1 MNPRRTGAAL
11 AGDLR
16 AVALPWLTARALLT
30 AGYLVAVAVADR
42 LVPTDR
48 PTALSE
54 GLIAWDGTWYRDIAA
69 HGYHSLPDEA
79 LRFFPL
85 FPLLGKA
92 LAVVTAGRTDVA
104 LVVIANLASLG
115 LAVAVRRLVRF
126 ERGNEALADR
136 AVWMVC
142 LFPGAFVLAWG
153 YAEPLWLLAAV
164 VAFWGMRSRRWWWV
178 VAAGVVAGASRPL
191 GIALAVPAAIEL
203 ARVWRSARTDE
214 RLVGVVAVVSPV
226 IGTGAYLAWVRASY
240 GDATLPFS
248 TQGPLRGDSIDPF
261 SRLWEGLHQMV
272 GPARFSDGLHVPFAL
287 AFVVLLVLTFRWWP
301 VSYGAFAAIVL
312 AAALGAENLNSLERY
327 GLNAFPLALTLAVL
341 ARDPPRRQGGDHGAG
356 RGVRGPG
363 RHGLAGGLR
372 PLIALRPS
380 AAARPR

>member
-1 MNPRRTGAAL
+1 MVSARKGATAL
-11 AGDLR
+11 LDDLR
-16 AVALPWLTARALLT
+16 AVLVPWLTARALLV
-30 AGYLVAVAVADR
+30 AGYVVAVAASDR
-42 LVPTDR
+42 LLDGGKPN
-48 PTALSE
+48 ALSE

-92 LAVVTAGRTDVA
+92 FAIVTAGRADVA
-104 LVVIANLASLG
+104 LVLIANIASLA

-126 ERGNEALADR
+126 ERGNVALADR

-153 YAEPLWLLAAV
+153 YAEALWLLAAV
-164 VAFWGMRSRRWWWV
+164 VSFWGIRSRHWWWA

-191 GIALAVPAAIEL
+191 GIVLVVPAAIEL

-214 RLVGVVAVVSPV
+214 KAAGIAAVVSPLV
-226 IGTGAYLAWVRASY
+226 GAGAYLVWVASSY
-240 GDATLPFS
+240 GNFRLPFS
-248 TQGPLRGDSIDPF
+248 TQGPLRGDTINPL

-272 GPARFSDGLHVPFAL
+272 GPERFSDGLHVPFAI

-301 VSYGAFAAIVL
+301 ASYGVFAALVL

-327 GLNAFPLALTLAVL
+327 GLNAFPLALTLAVVAKDPRVDKVLTTVLGGGMVALSSL
-341 ARDPPRRQGGDHGAG
+341 AWLGAY
-356 RGVRGPG
+356 VP
-363 RHGLAGGLR
+363 
-372 PLIALRPS
+372 
-380 AAARPR
+380 